1 VTRAGKRYRRLR
13 AEGRCGICGVDSPDA
28 ARCVACK
35 MINADSTTRRYA
47 SRRAEH
53 RCVRCGIASETVR
66 CPPCAARNKGAQ

>member
-1 VTRAGKRYRRLR
+1 MTRTGESYQRLR

-28 ARCVACK
+28 ARCGACK
-35 MINADSTTRRYA
+35 VANADSTAKRYA

-53 RCVRCGIASETVR
+53 RCVRCGVSSLLVR